1 MTKTVLYY
9 QVDIKDVFETPEG
22 YSYEKAKEVLEG
34 ALKEIFSDSPG
45 VQVNVKT
52 IREETVV
59 FK

>member
-1 MTKTVLYY
+1 MTKTVLHY

-22 YSYEKAKEVLEG
+22 YSYEGAGKALEG

-59 FK
+59 F

>member
-1 MTKTVLYY
+1 MKRTVLEYD
-9 QVDIKDVFETPEG
+9 VSIRDVFETPEG
-22 YSYEKAKEVLEG
+22 YSYEGARKALEG

-59 FK
+59 F

>member
-1 MTKTVLYY
+1 MKRTVLEYD
-9 QVDIKDVFETPEG
+9 VGIRDVFETPDG
-22 YSYEKAKEVLEG
+22 YSYEKAEEVLEG

-59 FK
+59 F

>member
-1 MTKTVLYY
+1 MTKTVLHY

-22 YSYEKAKEVLEG
+22 YSYEGAIKALEG

-59 FK
+59 F

>member
-1 MTKTVLYY
+1 MTKTVLQY
-9 QVDIKDVFETPEG
+9 QVDIKDVFETPKD

-34 ALKEIFSDSPG
+34 ALTEIFSASPG

-59 FK
+59 F

>member
-1 MTKTVLYY
+1 MTKTVLQY
-9 QVDIKDVFETPEG
+9 QVDIKDVFETPKD

-59 FK
+59 F

>member
-1 MTKTVLYY
+1 MAKTVLQY

-34 ALKEIFSDSPG
+34 ALKEIFSASPG

-59 FK
+59 F

>member
-1 MTKTVLYY
+1 MKRTVLEYD
-9 QVDIKDVFETPEG
+9 VSVRDVFETPDG
-22 YSYEKAKEVLEG
+22 YSCEKAKEVLEG

-59 FK
+59 F